1 MSLRRQLNLFF
12 LLPALAA
19 LTLAAQAQ
27 SKMYKCTGNGRTVY
41 QQTACADASTADAV
55 TPPEPAASAR
65 RSGASRAPMPP
76 ASAGAPAAGASGGR
90 RSPAERKA

>member
-1 MSLRRQLNLFF
+1 MSLRHHLSLFF
-12 LLPALAA
+12 LLPALAT

-41 QQTACADASTADAV
+41 QQTACADASPADAV
-55 TPPEPAASAR
+55 APPEPAASAR

-76 ASAGAPAAGASGGR
+76 ASAAAPAARASGVR
-90 RSPAERKA
+90 RSPANPKA